1 MAPGKPMPAQRPAPE
16 VLAQQGEQH
25 CPTKAEVATPID
37 YADIPDK
44 AKGCPGMAPQNQTQA
59 NAA

>member
-1 MAPGKPMPAQRPAPE
+1 VAELYDFDLEALLP
-16 VLAQQGEQH
+16 LAEQH

-37 YADIPDK
+37 YVDIPDR
-44 AKGCPGMAPQNQTQA
+44 AKGCPAMAPQNQTQA

>member
-1 MAPGKPMPAQRPAPE
+1 MPAQRPAPE

-37 YADIPDK
+37 YTDIPDK